1 MPVRAWR
8 RARTYKYINNIIYMY
23 CPKCNNYCN
32 DNERFCSECG
42 YAFVKP
48 EAPVKSEQD
57 AEINF
62 GRANALKDVQI
73 NKSHTDNSV
82 HNINYDQRVIYERQK
97 SQEEIAAE
105 NEGEFMQAILS
116 YLADGIIDQS
126 EYANLKILARQK
138 GVSDAR
144 AQQLIDEMRNN
155 VALKNNGGN
164 NSFIAEKTVREI
176 EAALRSGNC
185 DILRSKFPAI
195 KQLASNINNNDIQ
208 FYSNM
213 LNASLNPESCTIE
226 LMNSRVDNYWQ
237 QFWCCIAYYKCG
249 KPESASAIMSRLGG
263 YGFPN
268 GNLSMLMA
276 INSLAEYRK
285 NPMQKFYAQQ
295 VAENL
300 DDANSN
306 EISEQLIPL
315 WLATQQAISD
325 CPQVED
331 SFRFY
336 YGVTLKELCT
346 MVAPKMPSAAP
357 ELPGG
362 AMKAPEMPQMNPQ
375 DVQLSQMQ
383 GFNPLKAAQQMMSQ
397 PMGSMPQMPGVPPM
411 GMGVPP
417 MGTQMPGVPPMGAGV
432 PPMGAQMPGVPP
444 MGVPPVM
451 PGAATPPFPTQKD
464 E

>member
-1 MPVRAWR
+1 M
-8 RARTYKYINNIIYMY
+8 
-23 CPKCNNYCN
+23 
-32 DNERFCSECG
+32 
-42 YAFVKP
+42 
-48 EAPVKSEQD
+48 
-57 AEINF
+57 
-62 GRANALKDVQI
+62 
-73 NKSHTDNSV
+73 
-82 HNINYDQRVIYERQK
+82 QR
-97 SQEEIAAE
+97 
-105 NEGEFMQAILS
+105 
-116 YLADGIIDQS
+116 
-126 EYANLKILARQK
+126 
-138 GVSDAR
+138 
-144 AQQLIDEMRNN
+144 
-155 VALKNNGGN
+155 
-164 NSFIAEKTVREI
+164 
-176 EAALRSGNC
+176 
-185 DILRSKFPAI
+185 
-195 KQLASNINNNDIQ
+195 
-208 FYSNM
+208 
-213 LNASLNPESCTIE
+213 
-226 LMNSRVDNYWQ
+226 
-237 QFWCCIAYYKCG
+237 
-249 KPESASAIMSRLGG
+249 
-263 YGFPN
+263 
-268 GNLSMLMA
+268 
-276 INSLAEYRK
+276 
-285 NPMQKFYAQQ
+285 FYAQQ

-362 AMKAPEMPQMNPQ
+362 AMKAPEMPKMNPQ

-417 MGTQMPGVPPMGAGV
+417 MGAQMPGVPPMGAGVPPMGAQMPGVPPMGAGV